1 MDKIRKLKDE
11 ANLFML
17 AYELTDGKDLQL
29 LRHSVDSLCK
39 ADILEKNF
47 DSEREF

>member
-1 MDKIRKLKDE
+1 MDKIRKLKNE

-17 AYELTDGKDLQL
+17 AYELSDGRDLQL

-39 ADILEKNF
+39 ADILEKRF
-47 DSEREF
+47 ETEREF